1 LKNRRSVMDPIFCN
15 QVRHLYEVERL
26 SIRQIAKK
34 LRASTKR
41 ISRVIRNEEIARP
54 IVESILK
61 PYERLID
68 QWYEEYP
75 F

>member
-1 LKNRRSVMDPIFCN
+1 MDPIFCN

-41 ISRVIRNEEIARP
+41 ISRVIRNEQITRP
-54 IVESILK
+54 VVESILK
-61 PYERLID
+61 PMSGSLTSGTRSI
-68 QWYEEYP
+68 P